1 MFQDGTLAGIS
12 FPICCVLSL
21 RAELPGVRAPRSRTG
36 PSHAGT
42 GRLFVTSSPM
52 DSLALPPRVLGFS
65 LTEHRG
71 WGTSSG
77 VKGHSQWLLRAKGGL
92 CAATLGKFSTDS
104 GRHPAAG
111 LQNRHPRPWSLLQIA
126 GERRV
131 GRIQGQLGTERWP
144 SPGLERCGRG
154 ECRSSLTIVRDH
166 TCKARS
172 SHTTEKRHG

>member
-1 MFQDGTLAGIS
+1 MFQDGILAGIS

-21 RAELPGVRAPRSRTG
+21 RAELPGVQAPCSRAG

-52 DSLALPPRVLGFS
+52 DSSALPPPVLGFS

-71 WGTSSG
+71 RGMSSG
-77 VKGHSQWLLRAKGGL
+77 VKGHSQWLLRARGGL

-104 GRHPAAG
+104 DRHLAVG

-126 GERRV
+126 GEHRG
-131 GRIQGQLGTERWP
+131 GRIQGQLGTERRP
-144 SPGLERCGRG
+144 SPGLERCGQG
-154 ECRSSLTIVRDH
+154 ERRSSLTIVRDH

-172 SHTTEKRHG
+172 SHTTEKRHS